1 MTKLHLVK
9 PPASEAHIV
18 GYEPTWEPNSITKEN
33 RASELQRGL
42 TWHNDMADKDD
53 PYQYIEEWLQ
63 DDKKRLA
70 EWKKVPEKVMQGKK
84 TLAALARMGLQG
96 FPLNDK
102 EKNQIDVFITGAILN
117 NDKTDEDAPPRL
129 SVQDHMRAQILPILS
144 DFDVL
149 QDSIFDTKKPLDN
162 PIMASYNIALKTQ
175 HFAII
180 EKYITPK
187 VAEWKEAVDAMN
199 KKYKDDTSIQLAEAY
214 EYAGKKKLNL
224 AIERFEQ
231 ILVNV
236 GKQAN
241 TVKVQAVRKKKPADK
256 AKLVKRLKFLGKDEK
271 LGLES
276 IVPSEVLGAS
286 SVWVYDTVKRKLGH
300 YVGESSGSL
309 YVKGTTL
316 LGFDEKKSVQKT
328 MRKPETQ
335 LKEFMKLRKLNTQN
349 EWFDEVK
356 AVGSVLT
363 GRTNTNLLIL
373 RAE

>member
-1 MTKLHLVK
+1 MTKLHPVK

-18 GYEPTWEPNSITKEN
+18 GQEPTWAEGAVTEKN
-33 RASELQRGL
+33 RKHEIGRGFN
-42 TWHNDMADKDD
+42 WHNEIADKDD
-53 PYQYIEEWLQ
+53 AVQYIEEWLQ

-70 EWKKVPEKVMQGKK
+70 EWKKVPDKAMNGNRTV
-84 TLAALARMGLQG
+84 AALARMGLQG
-96 FPLNDK
+96 FPLNAK
-102 EKNQIDVFITGAILN
+102 EKNQIEVFITDAMLN
-117 NDKTDEDAPPRL
+117 NMKVDDDAAPRL

-144 DFDVL
+144 DLDVL

-162 PIMASYNIALKTQ
+162 PIIASYNIALKTQ

-241 TVKVQAVRKKKPADK
+241 TAKVQAVRKKKPADK

-286 SVWVYDTVKRKLGH
+286 CVWVYDTVKRKLGR

-328 MRKPETQ
+328 LRKPEEQ
-335 LKEFMKLRKLNTQN
+335 LKAFMKLRKLNTQN

>member
-1 MTKLHLVK
+1 MKLHAVNPK
-9 PPASEAHIV
+9 ASEASTV
-18 GYEPTWEPNSITKEN
+18 GFEPIWTEAILDTRRS
-33 RASELQRGL
+33 AELQRGL
-42 TWHNDMADKDD
+42 NWHNEIADKEDF
-53 PYQYIEEWLQ
+53 PKYIEEWLAE
-63 DDKKRLA
+63 DKPRLS
-70 EWKKVPEKVMQGKK
+70 EWKKSSEKDKSSNK
-84 TLAALARMGLQG
+84 TIAALARMGLQG

-102 EKNQIDVFITGAILN
+102 EKGQIETFIVSVIM
-117 NDKTDEDAPPRL
+117 KRDADDDDAAPRL

-144 DFDVL
+144 DLDVL

-187 VAEWKEAVDAMN
+187 VTEWKEAVDAMN

-256 AKLVKRLKFLGKDEK
+256 AKVVKRLKFLGKDEK

-276 IVPSEVLGAS
+276 IVPSEVIGAS
-286 SVWVYDTVKRKLGH
+286 SVWVYDNVKRKLGH

-316 LGFDEKKSVQKT
+316 LGFDEKLSIQKT
-328 MRKPETQ
+328 LRKPEEQ
-335 LKEFMKLRKLNTQN
+335 LKAFMKLRKLNTQN
-349 EWFDEVK
+349 EWFDAVK
-356 AVGSVLT
+356 SVGSVLN
-363 GRTNTNLLIL
+363 GRTNANLLIL